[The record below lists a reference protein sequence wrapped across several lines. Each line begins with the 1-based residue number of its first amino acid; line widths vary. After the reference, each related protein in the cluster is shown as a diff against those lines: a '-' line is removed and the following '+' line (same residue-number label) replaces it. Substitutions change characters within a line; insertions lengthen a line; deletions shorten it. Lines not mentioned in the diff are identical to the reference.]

1 VVLLGVVLCRLVSV
15 LFGVGEVRMGH
26 VRVVCGP
33 EMVAGLMVLCGFRM
47 VVCSQPVMM
56 SGLLVMFDCLL
67 RHGDLLSLAD
77 LAAVRQH

>member
-1 VVLLGVVLCRLVSV
+1 MLVGMVLRRQ
-15 LFGVGEVRMGH
+15 VRMLFSMGKVCVGH

-33 EMVAGLMVLCGFRM
+33 EVIAGCVVLRGFRM
-47 VVCSQPVMM
+47 MMRSQPVMM